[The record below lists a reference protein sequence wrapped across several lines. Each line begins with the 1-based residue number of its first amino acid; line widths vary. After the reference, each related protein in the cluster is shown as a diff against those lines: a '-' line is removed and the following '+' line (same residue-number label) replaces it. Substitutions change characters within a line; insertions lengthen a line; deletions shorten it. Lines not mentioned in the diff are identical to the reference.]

1 MTKKKLE
8 KLTKEEL
15 IEMLVDKTGEWKKP
29 ADTPWLN
36 ECSRCGY
43 RAPKATAYCP
53 VCGSNNVLNWK

>member
-29 ADTPWLN
+29 ADTPWLS

-53 VCGSNNVLNWK
+53 VCGSNNGLRK

>member
-29 ADTPWLN
+29 ADTPWLS

-43 RAPKATAYCP
+43 RAPKATAY
-53 VCGSNNVLNWK
+53 